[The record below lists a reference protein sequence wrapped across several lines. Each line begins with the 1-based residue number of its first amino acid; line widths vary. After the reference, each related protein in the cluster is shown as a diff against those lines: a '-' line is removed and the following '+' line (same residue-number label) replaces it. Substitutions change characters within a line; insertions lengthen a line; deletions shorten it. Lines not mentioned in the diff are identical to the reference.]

1 MQLNREGS
9 KMCTEGEKQC
19 LACCGTVF
27 RKAVEPVQSGKFSS
41 GKFISPLHI
50 YSHRRAMV

>member
-41 GKFISPLHI
+41 GKLISPLHI